1 MPLLFD
7 VKESFAVRALPLF
20 TPEKRWMDCSHDARR
35 KSGAGIWYRSPEKR
49 RLPKGETMDR
59 ESGMRNL
66 FTRTRRL
73 RTREE
78 GEADIEAEPIEPSL
92 MAEMGGTTEPEPLLA
107 PQSVEREQWRG
118 YVLICVNANVVKVCE
133 TVKERLGERFRGM
146 SLVTG
151 LYDLIVRVE
160 ADSKEQ
166 FKETLI
172 LVRETPGVISSVTL
186 LDLN

>member
-1 MPLLFD
+1 MADEHEL
-7 VKESFAVRALPLF
+7 
-20 TPEKRWMDCSHDARR
+20 
-35 KSGAGIWYRSPEKR
+35 
-49 RLPKGETMDR
+49 
-59 ESGMRNL
+59 RNI

-78 GEADIEAEPIEPSL
+78 GEADIEADLIDPQTL

-107 PQSVEREQWRG
+107 TQGVEREQWRG

-133 TVKERLGERFRGM
+133 MVKERLGERFRGM

-151 LYDLIVRVE
+151 IYDLIVRVE
-160 ADSKEQ
+160 ADSREQ

-172 LVRETPGVISSVTL
+172 LVRETPGVTASVTL
-186 LDLN
+186 LDLD

>member
-1 MPLLFD
+1 
-7 VKESFAVRALPLF
+7 
-20 TPEKRWMDCSHDARR
+20 
-35 KSGAGIWYRSPEKR
+35 
-49 RLPKGETMDR
+49 MDR

-78 GEADIEAEPIEPSL
+78 DEADIEAEMIEPRAL
-92 MAEMGGTTEPEPLLA
+92 IEELGDATEPEPLLA
-107 PQSVEREQWRG
+107 PQGVEREQWRG

-151 LYDLIVRVE
+151 IYDLIVRVE

>member
-1 MPLLFD
+1 MAD
-7 VKESFAVRALPLF
+7 E
-20 TPEKRWMDCSHDARR
+20 
-35 KSGAGIWYRSPEKR
+35 
-49 RLPKGETMDR
+49 R
-59 ESGMRNL
+59 ELRNI

-78 GEADIEAEPIEPSL
+78 GEADIEADLIDPQAL

-107 PQSVEREQWRG
+107 TQGVEREQWRG

-133 TVKERLGERFRGM
+133 MVKERLGERFRGM

-151 LYDLIVRVE
+151 IYDLIVRVE
-160 ADSKEQ
+160 ADSREQ

-172 LVRETPGVISSVTL
+172 LVRETPGVTTSVTL
-186 LDLN
+186 LDLD

>member
-1 MPLLFD
+1 M
-7 VKESFAVRALPLF
+7 
-20 TPEKRWMDCSHDARR
+20 H
-35 KSGAGIWYRSPEKR
+35 
-49 RLPKGETMDR
+49 
-59 ESGMRNL
+59 NL

-78 GEADIEAEPIEPSL
+78 GEADIEAELIEPGAL
-92 MAEMGGTTEPEPLLA
+92 MEELGDATEPEPLLA
-107 PQSVEREQWRG
+107 QESVEREQWRG

-133 TVKERLGERFRGM
+133 MVKERLGARFRGM

-151 LYDLIVRVE
+151 IYDLIVRVE

>member
-1 MPLLFD
+1 
-7 VKESFAVRALPLF
+7 
-20 TPEKRWMDCSHDARR
+20 
-35 KSGAGIWYRSPEKR
+35 
-49 RLPKGETMDR
+49 MDR
-59 ESGMRNL
+59 ETGMRNL
-66 FTRTRRL
+66 LSRTRRL

-78 GEADIEAEPIEPSL
+78 GEADIEAELVEPQAL
-92 MAEMGGTTEPEPLLA
+92 MEDAGNVTAPDPLLA

-133 TVKERLGERFRGM
+133 SVKERLGDRFRGM

-151 LYDLIVRVE
+151 IYDLIVRVE
-160 ADSKEQ
+160 AETKEQ

-172 LVRETPGVISSVTL
+172 LIRETPGVISSVTL

>member
-1 MPLLFD
+1 
-7 VKESFAVRALPLF
+7 
-20 TPEKRWMDCSHDARR
+20 
-35 KSGAGIWYRSPEKR
+35 
-49 RLPKGETMDR
+49 MDR

-78 GEADIEAEPIEPSL
+78 GEADIEAEMMDPQAL
-92 MAEMGGTTEPEPLLA
+92 RAEMGGTTEPEPLLA

-118 YVLICVNANVVKVCE
+118 YVLICVNANVVKVCD

-151 LYDLIVRVE
+151 IYDLIVRVE

>member
-1 MPLLFD
+1 
-7 VKESFAVRALPLF
+7 
-20 TPEKRWMDCSHDARR
+20 
-35 KSGAGIWYRSPEKR
+35 
-49 RLPKGETMDR
+49 
-59 ESGMRNL
+59 MRNL
-66 FTRTRRL
+66 LSRTRRL

-78 GEADIEAEPIEPSL
+78 GEADIEAELVEPPIVMENVGD
-92 MAEMGGTTEPEPLLA
+92 ATEPEPLLA
-107 PQSVEREQWRG
+107 PQSVERGQWRG

-133 TVKERLGERFRGM
+133 SVKERLGDRFRGM

-151 LYDLIVRVE
+151 IYDLIVRVE
-160 ADSKEQ
+160 AETKEQ

>member
-1 MPLLFD
+1 
-7 VKESFAVRALPLF
+7 
-20 TPEKRWMDCSHDARR
+20 
-35 KSGAGIWYRSPEKR
+35 
-49 RLPKGETMDR
+49 MDR
-59 ESGMRNL
+59 ESGTRNL

-78 GEADIEAEPIEPSL
+78 GEADIEAELIEPQAL

-107 PQSVEREQWRG
+107 PHDVEREQWRG

-133 TVKERLGERFRGM
+133 MVKERLGARFRGM

-151 LYDLIVRVE
+151 IYDLIVRVE

>member
-1 MPLLFD
+1 
-7 VKESFAVRALPLF
+7 
-20 TPEKRWMDCSHDARR
+20 
-35 KSGAGIWYRSPEKR
+35 
-49 RLPKGETMDR
+49 
-59 ESGMRNL
+59 
-66 FTRTRRL
+66 
-73 RTREE
+73 
-78 GEADIEAEPIEPSL
+78 

-118 YVLICVNANVVKVCE
+118 YVLVCVNANVVKVCE

-146 SLVTG
+146 SLVIG
-151 LYDLIVRVE
+151 IYDLIVRVE

>member
-1 MPLLFD
+1 
-7 VKESFAVRALPLF
+7 
-20 TPEKRWMDCSHDARR
+20 
-35 KSGAGIWYRSPEKR
+35 
-49 RLPKGETMDR
+49 MDR

-78 GEADIEAEPIEPSL
+78 DEADIEAEMIEPRAL
-92 MAEMGGTTEPEPLLA
+92 IEELGDATEPEPLLA
-107 PQSVEREQWRG
+107 PQGVEREQWRG

-151 LYDLIVRVE
+151 IYDLIVRVE

-186 LDLN
+186 LDLD

>member
-1 MPLLFD
+1 
-7 VKESFAVRALPLF
+7 
-20 TPEKRWMDCSHDARR
+20 
-35 KSGAGIWYRSPEKR
+35 
-49 RLPKGETMDR
+49 MDR

-78 GEADIEAEPIEPSL
+78 GEADIEAELIDPHTLIEEL
-92 MAEMGGTTEPEPLLA
+92 GEATEPDPLLA
-107 PQSVEREQWRG
+107 SEETEREQWRG

-151 LYDLIVRVE
+151 IYDLIVRVE
-160 ADSKEQ
+160 AGSKEQ

>member
-1 MPLLFD
+1 
-7 VKESFAVRALPLF
+7 
-20 TPEKRWMDCSHDARR
+20 
-35 KSGAGIWYRSPEKR
+35 
-49 RLPKGETMDR
+49 MDR

-78 GEADIEAEPIEPSL
+78 DEADIEAEMIEPRAL
-92 MAEMGGTTEPEPLLA
+92 IEELGDATEPEPLLA
-107 PQSVEREQWRG
+107 PQGVEREQWRG

-133 TVKERLGERFRGM
+133 TIKERLGERFRGM

-151 LYDLIVRVE
+151 IYDLIVRVE

>member
-1 MPLLFD
+1 
-7 VKESFAVRALPLF
+7 
-20 TPEKRWMDCSHDARR
+20 
-35 KSGAGIWYRSPEKR
+35 
-49 RLPKGETMDR
+49 MDR
-59 ESGMRNL
+59 ESGMQNL

-78 GEADIEAEPIEPSL
+78 GEADIEAELIEPGAL

-107 PQSVEREQWRG
+107 QESVEREQWRG

-133 TVKERLGERFRGM
+133 MVKERLAERFRGM

-151 LYDLIVRVE
+151 IYDLIVRVE

>member
-1 MPLLFD
+1 
-7 VKESFAVRALPLF
+7 
-20 TPEKRWMDCSHDARR
+20 
-35 KSGAGIWYRSPEKR
+35 
-49 RLPKGETMDR
+49 MDR
-59 ESGMRNL
+59 EREMHNL

-73 RTREE
+73 RTRAED
-78 GEADIEAEPIEPSL
+78 EADIEAEMIDPQAL
-92 MAEMGGTTEPEPLLA
+92 MAELGGTTEPEPLLA
-107 PQSVEREQWRG
+107 PQSVEHEHWRG
-118 YVLICVNANVVKVCE
+118 YVLICVNANVVKVCD

-151 LYDLIVRVE
+151 IYDLIVRVE

>member
-1 MPLLFD
+1 MAHEHEL
-7 VKESFAVRALPLF
+7 
-20 TPEKRWMDCSHDARR
+20 
-35 KSGAGIWYRSPEKR
+35 
-49 RLPKGETMDR
+49 
-59 ESGMRNL
+59 RNIL
-66 FTRTRRL
+66 TRTRRL
-73 RTREE
+73 RTRAE
-78 GEADIEAEPIEPSL
+78 GEADIEAELVDPQAL
-92 MAEMGGTTEPEPLLA
+92 MAEMGSTTEPEPLLA
-107 PQSVEREQWRG
+107 TEGVEREQWRG

-151 LYDLIVRVE
+151 IYDLIVRVE
-160 ADSKEQ
+160 ADSREQ

>member
-1 MPLLFD
+1 MADEHEL
-7 VKESFAVRALPLF
+7 
-20 TPEKRWMDCSHDARR
+20 
-35 KSGAGIWYRSPEKR
+35 
-49 RLPKGETMDR
+49 
-59 ESGMRNL
+59 RNI

-78 GEADIEAEPIEPSL
+78 GEADIEADLIDPQAL

-107 PQSVEREQWRG
+107 TQGVEREQWRG

-133 TVKERLGERFRGM
+133 MVKERLGERFRGM

-151 LYDLIVRVE
+151 IYDLIVRVE
-160 ADSKEQ
+160 ADSREQ

-172 LVRETPGVISSVTL
+172 LVRETPGVTASVTL
-186 LDLN
+186 LDLD

>member
-1 MPLLFD
+1 
-7 VKESFAVRALPLF
+7 
-20 TPEKRWMDCSHDARR
+20 
-35 KSGAGIWYRSPEKR
+35 
-49 RLPKGETMDR
+49 MDR

-78 GEADIEAEPIEPSL
+78 DEADIEAEMIEPRAL
-92 MAEMGGTTEPEPLLA
+92 IEELGDATEPEPLLA
-107 PQSVEREQWRG
+107 PQGVEREQWRG

-133 TVKERLGERFRGM
+133 TVKERLGELFRGM

-151 LYDLIVRVE
+151 IYDLIVRVE

>member
-1 MPLLFD
+1 
-7 VKESFAVRALPLF
+7 
-20 TPEKRWMDCSHDARR
+20 
-35 KSGAGIWYRSPEKR
+35 
-49 RLPKGETMDR
+49 
-59 ESGMRNL
+59 MRNL
-66 FTRTRRL
+66 LSRTRRL

-78 GEADIEAEPIEPSL
+78 GEADIEAELVEPPIVMEDVGD
-92 MAEMGGTTEPEPLLA
+92 ATEPDPLLA

-133 TVKERLGERFRGM
+133 SVKERLGDRFRGM

-151 LYDLIVRVE
+151 IYDLIVRVE
-160 ADSKEQ
+160 AETKEQ

>member
-1 MPLLFD
+1 
-7 VKESFAVRALPLF
+7 
-20 TPEKRWMDCSHDARR
+20 
-35 KSGAGIWYRSPEKR
+35 
-49 RLPKGETMDR
+49 MDR
-59 ESGMRNL
+59 ESEMQNL

-78 GEADIEAEPIEPSL
+78 GEADIEAELIEPQAL
-92 MAEMGGTTEPEPLLA
+92 MEELGDANEPEPLLA
-107 PQSVEREQWRG
+107 SQNVEREQWRG

-133 TVKERLGERFRGM
+133 MVKERLGTRFRGM

-151 LYDLIVRVE
+151 IYDLIVRVE

>member
-1 MPLLFD
+1 
-7 VKESFAVRALPLF
+7 
-20 TPEKRWMDCSHDARR
+20 
-35 KSGAGIWYRSPEKR
+35 
-49 RLPKGETMDR
+49 MDR
-59 ESGMRNL
+59 ESGMQNI

-78 GEADIEAEPIEPSL
+78 GEADIEAELIEPQAL
-92 MAEMGGTTEPEPLLA
+92 MEELGDATEPEPLLA
-107 PQSVEREQWRG
+107 PESVEREQWRG

-133 TVKERLGERFRGM
+133 AVKERLSERFRGM

-151 LYDLIVRVE
+151 IYDLIVRVE

>member
-1 MPLLFD
+1 
-7 VKESFAVRALPLF
+7 
-20 TPEKRWMDCSHDARR
+20 
-35 KSGAGIWYRSPEKR
+35 
-49 RLPKGETMDR
+49 MDR
-59 ESGMRNL
+59 ESGMQNI

-78 GEADIEAEPIEPSL
+78 GEADIEAELIEPQAL
-92 MAEMGGTTEPEPLLA
+92 MEELGDATEPEPLLA
-107 PQSVEREQWRG
+107 PESVEREQWRG

-133 TVKERLGERFRGM
+133 AVKERLGKRFRGM

-151 LYDLIVRVE
+151 IYDLIVRVE